1 MQRPQHIK
9 FQEVRGLEARADT
22 QGGAWEG
29 ETEAPGR
36 ANRARVSY
44 GVGVDISSG
53 NRCHIQ
59 KVTSG
64 SLWRVGLKLHRQ

>member
-22 QGGAWEG
+22 QGGG
-29 ETEAPGR
+29 VLGR
-36 ANRARVSY
+36 QELQDRVNRARVSY
-44 GVGVDISSG
+44 GVEISSG
-53 NRCHIQ
+53 NRCRIQ